1 MNYKMMG
8 MEVSERVVK
17 NFLHNIFSI
26 KIDGSRNKKI
36 IKICGIKIKLKRSN
50 RSTKELLAF
59 LEKEIIAQ
67 SPFWDDLWYVQKYG
81 HNFTRQE
88 ALNYWYK
95 KGCKKG
101 ENPSKYINL
110 EVCGKFCHG
119 LNPVIA
125 YQSKQFAMMPDN
137 KNNYKE
143 ENDSQKIKEYLEYKQ
158 NRKAKSVV
166 YTCITNDYDDLR
178 EIETYKYVDKY
189 WDYVCFSDNEE
200 MIKQG
205 QVGIWEV
212 RPLQFNELDNTRNNR
227 WHKLLPHKL
236 FPQYEES
243 IYIDANINIIS
254 EYLFKT
260 VKEADKIFM
269 QPRHYQNMCIYKEYE
284 NVLDAKLDGKKLIL
298 DELELIKNS
307 GMPKNYGLGENNIL
321 YRKHNDEKMIKID
334 EEWWQMVSNYAKR
347 DQLSFA
353 YLLWKNGIN
362 IKESTFEN
370 SRLQTEHFYVF
381 AHKKGRS

>member
-1 MNYKMMG
+1 M
-8 MEVSERVVK
+8 K

-95 KGCKKG
+95 KGWKKG

-178 EIETYKYVDKY
+178 EIETYKYVDKD

-254 EYLFKT
+254 DYLFKT
-260 VKEADKIFM
+260 VKETDKIFM

-381 AHKKGRS
+381 GHKKGRS